1 MIRFEDIQDRV
12 LQHRPGADVELLR
25 RAYVYAARAHRG
37 QVRRSGEPYLVH
49 PLEVAYIL
57 ADLELDD
64 ATVATGLLHDA
75 VEDSQATIEDIEA
88 AFGREIATIVDGVTK
103 LARID
108 FASPEER
115 QAENIRKMILA
126 MTSDI
131 RVLLVKLADRLHN
144 MRTLEHMPEEKQR
157 RIARETLEIY
167 VPLAHRLGLGR
178 IRAEL
183 EELGFQ
189 YSEPET
195 FHELQERLEEKRDAS
210 DRLIREVRERLRGE
224 LERHGIEAEIHGR
237 VKSFY
242 SIWRKMQAQ
251 KIDIDQVYDVIAFR
265 IITGTVK
272 ECYGALG
279 IVHSLWPPVPGRFK
293 DFIAMPKP
301 NLYQSLHTTVMSDA
315 GYPFEV
321 QIRTH
326 EMHRI
331 AEEGIAAH
339 WRYKEQGKLTDREV
353 AGVQWLRQ
361 VLEWQKEVRD
371 SKEFLRYVKIDLY
384 NAEVYVFTPK
394 GRVISLPRGATPID
408 FAYAIH
414 TEVGHQCV
422 GARVNGRLVPLK
434 TPLESGDLVE
444 IITRPGH
451 QPSRDWLSI
460 ARTTRARSKIR
471 AFLRAAE
478 REKAIEVGR
487 SLLEK
492 EMRRL
497 GIAARQVPDEARDE
511 ALRKL
516 RLDSPE
522 DLWEALGRGKV
533 TPAQYLD
540 LVVPGREGEARRESL
555 LGRVTDLFRRVK
567 GQDKVLVRGLN
578 DTLVSLARCCNP
590 IPGDA
595 IVGYVTR
602 GRGISVHTEDCPNLE
617 SLRVEPDRFIEVDWA
632 VEGGSFPVGLRVVTQ
647 DRPGM
652 LARVAEKL
660 ESEKIN
666 IRHADAGVDEHG
678 RGVIAVVAEVT
689 DRAQLERLMDQLRR
703 IEGVHH
709 VERVSPRDAFTPPGR
724 RRRGRQ
730 RPSGPEGGRG

>member
-1 MIRFEDIQDRV
+1 
-12 LQHRPGADVELLR
+12 
-25 RAYVYAARAHRG
+25 
-37 QVRRSGEPYLVH
+37 
-49 PLEVAYIL
+49 
-57 ADLELDD
+57 
-64 ATVATGLLHDA
+64 
-75 VEDSQATIEDIEA
+75 
-88 AFGREIATIVDGVTK
+88 
-103 LARID
+103 
-108 FASPEER
+108 
-115 QAENIRKMILA
+115 
-126 MTSDI
+126 
-131 RVLLVKLADRLHN
+131 
-144 MRTLEHMPEEKQR
+144 
-157 RIARETLEIY
+157 
-167 VPLAHRLGLGR
+167 
-178 IRAEL
+178 
-183 EELGFQ
+183 
-189 YSEPET
+189 
-195 FHELQERLEEKRDAS
+195 
-210 DRLIREVRERLRGE
+210 
-224 LERHGIEAEIHGR
+224 
-237 VKSFY
+237 
-242 SIWRKMQAQ
+242 
-251 KIDIDQVYDVIAFR
+251 
-265 IITGTVK
+265 
-272 ECYGALG
+272 
-279 IVHSLWPPVPGRFK
+279 
-293 DFIAMPKP
+293 
-301 NLYQSLHTTVMSDA
+301 LHTTVMSDA

-516 RLDSPE
+516 RLESLE
-522 DLWEALGRGKV
+522 DLWEALGRGKL

-540 LVVPGREGEARRESL
+540 LAVPGREGETRKESL
-555 LGRVTDLFRRVK
+555 LGRVTDLFRRGK
-567 GQDKVLVRGLN
+567 GQDKVLVRGLD

-617 SLRVEPDRFIEVDWA
+617 SLRVEPDRFVEVDWA

-724 RRRGRQ
+724 RRRGRK
-730 RPSGPEGGRG
+730 RPPGPEGGRG

>member
-64 ATVATGLLHDA
+64 AAIATGLLHDA

-144 MRTLEHMPEEKQR
+144 MRTLEHMPEDKQR

-195 FHELQERLEEKRDAS
+195 FRELRERLEEKRDAS
-210 DRLIREVRERLRGE
+210 DRLIREVRERLERE
-224 LERHGIEAEIHGR
+224 LGRHGIEAEIRGR

-265 IITGTVK
+265 IITNTVK
-272 ECYGALG
+272 DCYGALG

-497 GIAARQVPDEARDE
+497 GIAARQVSDEAREE

-516 RLDSPE
+516 RLESPE

-540 LVVPGREGEARRESL
+540 LVVPGRDGEARKESL
-555 LGRVTDLFRRVK
+555 LGRVTDLFRRGK
-567 GQDKVLVRGLN
+567 GQDKVLVRGLD

-617 SLRVEPDRFIEVDWA
+617 SLRVEPDRFVEVEWA

-678 RGVIAVVAEVT
+678 RGVIAVVAEVA

-724 RRRGRQ
+724 RRRGRR
-730 RPSGPEGGRG
+730 RPPGPEGG